1 MNKLARFVLSLRR
14 KNIFVSV
21 ASTRKGKPALGKFKR
36 RWGPGRTVNLL
47 RTFTQIKL
55 CVMELK
61 VKNNTIIFCL
71 QLLVFYSFFFFSN
84 LILKVTLLVSTET
97 SSLAIVG
104 ECEIGRA
111 RQVDLICFDLSCV
124 FSEFDLNSTHYF

>member
-1 MNKLARFVLSLRR
+1 
-14 KNIFVSV
+14 
-21 ASTRKGKPALGKFKR
+21 
-36 RWGPGRTVNLL
+36 
-47 RTFTQIKL
+47 
-55 CVMELK
+55 MELK

-97 SSLAIVG
+97 SSLAIVE